1 MDQAAG
7 GEAVMR
13 VRMKVEGGDKIAR
26 KLQMMAEEVARTHMR
41 ECALAGA
48 EVIRA
53 EAATLAPRKTGTL
66 AGDIQ
71 KEVKKQTK
79 SRVDIHVGPGKQAWY
94 GRLVEFG
101 HAIVAGGTLV
111 TKFSGRVI
119 RIGGKKVGDVPP
131 HPFMRPAFDA
141 KTDEAY
147 DAFAAEL
154 KRRLGL

>member
-1 MDQAAG
+1 MK
-7 GEAVMR
+7 
-13 VRMKVEGGDKIAR
+13 VRMKVEGGDKLAR
-26 KLQMMAEEVARTHMR
+26 KLQMIAEETARKHMR

-53 EAATLAPRKTGTL
+53 ETERLAPRDTGTL

-79 SRVDIHVGPGKQAWY
+79 SRVDVDVGPGKKGWY
-94 GRLVEFG
+94 GRLVEDG
-101 HAIVAGGTLV
+101 HVIATGEKAG
-111 TKFSGRVI
+111 
-119 RIGGKKVGDVPP
+119 DEVPP

-141 KTDEAY
+141 KVDEAQ
-147 DAFAAEL
+147 ATFEKEL

>member
-1 MDQAAG
+1 MDQAPG
-7 GEAVMR
+7 GEAVMK

-79 SRVDIHVGPGKQAWY
+79 SRVDVHIGPGKKGWY
-94 GRLVEFG
+94 GRLVEDG
-101 HAIVAGGTLV
+101 HAIVVA
-111 TKFSGRVI
+111 
-119 RIGGKKVGDVPP
+119 GKKVGDVPP

-141 KTDEAY
+141 KTGEAY
-147 DAFAAEL
+147 DAFEAEL

>member
-1 MDQAAG
+1 MK
-7 GEAVMR
+7 

-79 SRVDIHVGPGKQAWY
+79 SRVDVHIGPGKKGWY
-94 GRLVEFG
+94 GRLVEDG
-101 HAIVAGGTLV
+101 HAIVVA
-111 TKFSGRVI
+111 
-119 RIGGKKVGDVPP
+119 GKKVGDVPP

>member
-1 MDQAAG
+1 
-7 GEAVMR
+7 MR

-26 KLQMMAEEVARTHMR
+26 RLQMLAEEVAREHMR
-41 ECALAGA
+41 ECALVGA
-48 EVIRA
+48 EPIRA
-53 EAATLAPRKTGTL
+53 QAAENAEAHRITGTL

-71 KEVKKQTK
+71 KEAKKQTK

-111 TKFSGRVI
+111 TKLSGRVI

-131 HPFMRPAFDA
+131 HPFMRPAFDS

-147 DAFAAEL
+147 DAFEAEL
-154 KRRLGL
+154 KRRLRL